1 MIIHEFGDRSKP
13 HILLLHG
20 MNMNHTTLLAY
31 FDSFRETH
39 HIIAPDFTG
48 HGEDRGSFLSARN
61 EAEQIVEWLSK
72 EKITELDLIYSVS
85 LGGVV
90 AMYVAAREDVLKVN
104 CFVSEGASLTRV
116 KGVEWIF
123 YKGMKKIRD
132 NPEMIFKMYRD
143 MDTADKELIEQ
154 LFSSIQRTD
163 DTALRNMVHTCNSFE
178 YEKCPLSERAQRR
191 MFFEYGSK
199 DSHILAK
206 GLIKKFYPEAE
217 IIVRKGEGHCT
228 FPEKHKAEYPDIL
241 RGYMKSALDTWGV
254 ATNKEKEYEY
264 IQ

>member
-48 HGEDRGSFLSARN
+48 HGEDMGSFLSARN

-104 CFVSEGASLTRV
+104 CFVSEGAALTRV
-116 KGVEWIF
+116 KGVEWFF
-123 YKGMKKIRD
+123 YNSMKKIRD
-132 NPEMIFKMYRD
+132 NPEMITKMYKD
-143 MDTADKELIEQ
+143 MDTVDKKVMEQ
-154 LFSSIQRTD
+154 LVVSLKRTD
-163 DTALRNMVHTCNSFE
+163 DKALKNMVHTCNSFE
-178 YEKCPLSERAQRR
+178 YEKCQLSKQAQSR
-191 MFFEYGSK
+191 MFFEFGSR
-199 DSHILAK
+199 DSHIFAK
-206 GLIKKFYPEAE
+206 GLIKKFYPDAT
-217 IIVRKGEGHCT
+217 IVVRNGHGHCT
-228 FPEKHKAEYPDIL
+228 FPERNKAKYPDII
-241 RGYMKSALDTWGV
+241 REYMRNIANMENVIKGELL
-254 ATNKEKEYEY
+254 K
-264 IQ
+264 